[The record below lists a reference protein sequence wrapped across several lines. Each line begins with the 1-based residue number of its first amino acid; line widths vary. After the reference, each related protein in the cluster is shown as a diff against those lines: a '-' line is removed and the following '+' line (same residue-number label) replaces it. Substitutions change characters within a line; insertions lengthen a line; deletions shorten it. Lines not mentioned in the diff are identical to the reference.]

1 MARSL
6 ALEHPPV
13 SHVVERRHA
22 SRAWPRGDPPR
33 VVANVHAS
41 VTLACVVIATAKR
54 RQVLDDLVM
63 PSVVAQ
69 GFDEV
74 VVVGDHH
81 SGDGWR
87 HLPFRPLTG
96 TTIDALFKRDVGT
109 AATSSDWLFY
119 LCDDHRVHP
128 DFSRD
133 LLQFMQET
141 PLGSKDVIVP
151 ARFCQRNGEK
161 IGLNMGWPGYLGHA
175 YCGGHGGIYP
185 RSAVQEIPWSLAPW
199 HPNWDFFH
207 SRLLLERDY
216 HFHYQ
221 SDSCY
226 LEDVDPTGEPWL

>member
-1 MARSL
+1 MAQAL

-13 SHVVERRHA
+13 GHVVERRHA
-22 SRAWPRGDPPR
+22 HRTRPRGDPPR
-33 VVANVHAS
+33 VVANVHPL

-54 RQVLDDLVM
+54 RPVLDDLVM

-74 VVVGDHH
+74 VVVGDYR

-119 LCDDHRVHP
+119 LCDDHRIHP

-133 LLQFMQET
+133 LLQFMQECAVG
-141 PLGSKDVIVP
+141 PQDVIVP

-185 RSAVQEIPWSLAPW
+185 RAAIQQVPWSLAPW
-199 HPNWDFFH
+199 HPNWDFYY
-207 SRLLLERDY
+207 SQILLERGY
-216 HFHYQ
+216 NFHYMNGT
-221 SDSCY
+221 CY
-226 LEDVDPTGEPWL
+226 IEDVDPNGEPWL

>member
-1 MARSL
+1 M
-6 ALEHPPV
+6 
-13 SHVVERRHA
+13 
-22 SRAWPRGDPPR
+22 
-33 VVANVHAS
+33 ANVYAP

-54 RQVLDDLVM
+54 RQVLDELVM

-74 VVVGDHH
+74 VVVGDYR

-128 DFSRD
+128 DFSCD
-133 LLQFMQET
+133 LLQFMQECAVG
-141 PLGSKDVIVP
+141 PQDVIVP
-151 ARFCQRNGEK
+151 ARFCQRDGEK

-185 RSAVQEIPWSLAPW
+185 RRAVQDVPWSLAPW
-199 HPNWDFFH
+199 HPNWDFYF
-207 SRLLLERDY
+207 SQILLERGY
-216 HFHYQ
+216 NFHYMNGT
-221 SDSCY
+221 CY
-226 LEDVDPTGEPWL
+226 IEDVDPTGEPWL